1 MFTCE
6 DEYDHI
12 PNMIILVHGILKLIL
27 HSFSCMLLLFQ
38 LGIYYSILNI
48 FILFYHYF
56 YYLFGLILIFLHR
69 FSHKFWFPSVW
80 CVIYETLH
88 KISLVGKI
96 KSKYNT
102 NISQIILIYETYQSF
117 YVVYFAKSAKD
128 YILPRKSIKYTIPVI
143 NNRP

>member
-56 YYLFGLILIFLHR
+56 YYLFGLILIFNTVFLTNFGFPQFDVCFMKHYIR
-69 FSHKFWFPSVW
+69 FLLLENQK
-80 CVIYETLH
+80 
-88 KISLVGKI
+88 
-96 KSKYNT
+96 
-102 NISQIILIYETYQSF
+102 QI
-117 YVVYFAKSAKD
+117 
-128 YILPRKSIKYTIPVI
+128 
-143 NNRP
+143 